1 MARLQLLLAILYLLF
16 VWAIVS
22 VNAKIDPIKPI
33 YTRVQIIFIKKILL
47 SRKLKGYK

>member
-33 YTRVQIIFIKKILL
+33 YTGVQIFIKKILL